1 MDRRRFFYSIGS
13 GVLAATTLSNQNV
26 DQKAFGK
33 TRHLNKV
40 TILHTND
47 THSHIDAFPIN
58 HKRYPNKGGVNN
70 RKNLVDK
77 IRNEEKNVL
86 LLDAG
91 DIFQGTPYFNL
102 YGGELELKLMS
113 SIGYDAATIGNH
125 DFDGGIDGFSK
136 ALPNANFPFLSSNY
150 DFSDTVLN
158 GKTHDFK
165 IFRKG
170 HLKIGVFG
178 IGVELDGLVSKEMY
192 KDTRYQNPII
202 EAQKQAD
209 ILKNDYKCNLVICLS
224 HLGYFAKQNDMC
236 DTVLAKETS
245 NIDLIIGGHTH
256 TFLDKPE
263 MHKNKNGHAVLI
275 NQVGWAGIM
284 LGRIDF
290 YFDKNGNPDLWASI
304 NMPTNVEIG

>member
-1 MDRRRFFYSIGS
+1 MDRRGFLYSIGS
-13 GVLAATTLSNQNV
+13 GVVAATTLSNQTIN
-26 DQKAFGK
+26 QKAFGK
-33 TRHLNKV
+33 SRHLNKI

-47 THSHIDAFPIN
+47 THSHIDAFPLN
-58 HKRYPNKGGVNN
+58 HKKYANKGGVNR
-70 RKNLVDK
+70 RKTIVDT
-77 IRNEEKNVL
+77 IRRIEENVL

-102 YGGELELKLMS
+102 YGGELELKIMS
-113 SIGYDAATIGNH
+113 AIGYDAATIGNH
-125 DFDGGIDGFSK
+125 DFDGGIDGFVK
-136 ALPNANFPFLSSNY
+136 ALPNAKFPFLCSNY

-158 GKTHDFK
+158 GKTQPFK

-178 IGVELDGLVSKEMY
+178 LGVELDGLVSKEMY
-192 KDTRYQNPII
+192 KDTQYQDPIK

-209 ILKNDYKCNLVICLS
+209 ILKNEYRCNLVICLS
-224 HLGYFAKQNDMC
+224 HLGYYAKQNDMC

-263 MHKNKNGHAVLI
+263 MHKNKTGNAVLI

-290 YFDKNGNPDLWASI
+290 YFDNKGNPDLWASI
-304 NMPTNVEIG
+304 NMPTNLEVG

>member
-1 MDRRRFFYSIGS
+1 MDRRQFLYSIGG
-13 GVLAATTLSNQNV
+13 GVVVTTTISSQFK
-26 DQKAFGK
+26 DQKTFGK
-33 TRHLNKV
+33 SRHANKV

-47 THSHIDAFPIN
+47 THSHIDSFPAN
-58 HKRYPNKGGVNN
+58 HKKYPSKGGVNK
-70 RKNLVDK
+70 RKSLVDS
-77 IRNEEKNVL
+77 IRKSEKNVL

-102 YGGELELKLMS
+102 YGGELELKVMS
-113 SIGYDAATIGNH
+113 AIGYDAATIGNH
-125 DFDGGIDGFSK
+125 DFDGSIDGFNK
-136 ALPNANFPFLSSNY
+136 ALPHANFPFICSNY
-150 DFSDTVLN
+150 DFSNTVLN
-158 GKTHDFK
+158 GKTHPYR

-170 HLKIGVFG
+170 HITIGVFG

-192 KDTRYQNPII
+192 KETQYQDPIKQ
-202 EAQKQAD
+202 AQKHAD
-209 ILKNDYKCNLVICLS
+209 ILKNELNCNLVICLS
-224 HLGYFAKQNDMC
+224 HLGCFAKQNDMC

-263 MHKNKNGHAVLI
+263 MHKNKNGKAVLI

-290 YFDKNGNPDLWASI
+290 YFDHKGNPDLWASI
-304 NMPTNVEIG
+304 NMPTNLEIT